1 MQKPVI
7 KWVGGKTQL
16 LDKLIPKIPTTMN
29 NYHEIFLGGGSVL
42 FALLTLQSQG
52 KIKIKEHIYAYDINE
67 NLINMYK
74 HIQNDKDEL
83 FEYIQKYLQIYDSI
97 TQQKGNKKPKTLEEA
112 MSSKE
117 SYYYWIREQYNQME
131 PNNVERSAL
140 FMFLNKTCFRGLY
153 REGPHG
159 FNVPYGHYK
168 KTPNIIT
175 RKELDNVSKLIQHV
189 EFVHCGFD
197 ESMKHIKKGDFA
209 YFDPPYAPETS
220 KSFVGYVSDGFDLSM
235 HESLFNKIK
244 SMKNVKFVLSNA
256 KVDLV
261 TKSFEDYSWE
271 DVKARRAIN
280 SKNPEATTTEVI
292 IYN

>member
-16 LDKLIPKIPTTMN
+16 LDKLIPKIPYQMN

-83 FEYIQKYLQIYDSI
+83 FECIQKYLQFYDSI
-97 TQQKGNKKPKTLEEA
+97 MQQKGDKKPKTLQEA

-117 SYYYWIREQYNQME
+117 SYYYWIREQYNHME
-131 PNNVERSAL
+131 SNNVERSAL

-168 KTPNIIT
+168 KTPSIIT
-175 RKELDNVSKLIQHV
+175 KKELDNVSNLIQHV

-197 ESMKHIKKGDFA
+197 ESMKNIKKGDFA

-244 SMKNVKFVLSNA
+244 SMKNVKFILSNA

-261 TKSFEDYSWE
+261 TKSFEDYSCE